1 MTKGLSF
8 DGKCAKVTVVADSV
22 NPVGERLTTL
32 QLEYPR
38 FIHAEFMTHRVF
50 SRNASSSRAIPV
62 HKLVNEVRHHPA
74 QPIHWGGNKPGM
86 QADEER
92 HSLVQ
97 LPQYL
102 HAAYT
107 EFLASRQKTGV
118 TFTMNTLGQVSRE
131 AAWQFSAWLGAD
143 LSQAFSSAGYHKQL
157 ANRLTEP
164 YQKMR
169 VICSAT
175 EWVNFFR
182 LRNHPSAQPEIQ
194 DLAAIMATAMACSTP
209 LRLGWGHWHLPY
221 VDDGDAHLTLEE
233 RIRVSTARCARVSY
247 LNHDAKRPSVEE
259 DITLHDRLIV
269 ARPPHASPAE
279 HQAKAAVG
287 TFANFK
293 GWASYRWHFENSSD
307 DGSSAQQL
315 LL

>member
-1 MTKGLSF
+1 MTRGSSF
-8 DGKCAKVTVVADSV
+8 EGKCAKVTVVADSV
-22 NPVGERLTTL
+22 NPTGERLTTL

-62 HKLVNEVRHHPA
+62 HKLVSEVRNHPA
-74 QPIHWGGNKPGM
+74 HPIHWGGNKPGM

-92 HSLVQ
+92 TSLVEIPEH
-97 LPQYL
+97 LV
-102 HAAYT
+102 AAYET
-107 EFLASRQKTGV
+107 FVASRQKPSV
-118 TFTMNTLGQVSRE
+118 LLAMNTLRQIGRE
-131 AAWQFSAWLGAD
+131 AAWQFSAWLSAE
-143 LSQAFSSAGYHKQL
+143 LSHAFSAAGYHKQI

-164 YQKMR
+164 YQRMR
-169 VICSAT
+169 VICSST

-194 DLAAIMATAMACSTP
+194 DLAGTMATAMACSTP
-209 LRLGWGHWHLPY
+209 AKLAWGQWHLPY
-221 VDDGDAHLTLEE
+221 VDEGDLHLTIED

-247 LNHDAKRPSVEE
+247 LNHDAKRPTVEE

-287 TFANFK
+287 AFANFK
-293 GWASYRWHFENSSD
+293 GWASYRWHFENNEDKPS
-307 DGSSAQQL
+307 GQQL